1 MKTSEMHELI
11 AEKLFV
17 CGAENEC
24 FMELFR
30 MQEQLEIEAEH
41 RARKLANF
49 KAKKELT
56 DETFIGA
63 A

>member
-41 RARKLANF
+41 RAFKLANF
-49 KAKKELT
+49 HKKQEK
-56 DETFIGA
+56 EGVV
-63 A
+63 